1 MKIVYHLSIAAL
13 LLFNMQG
20 NSQVSSKKATAHTV
34 VSIEKDNFLI
44 NGKIINQGKTW
55 KGNNI
60 EGLLFN
66 SRMVQATFDDE
77 NPETAVLW
85 KYPDTQKWSADRNTD
100 EFVAAMAEWKSYGLN
115 AVTINLQGGSPTGY
129 GNKDWINSAFES
141 NGAIKPAYWN
151 RLEKVLKKADE
162 LEMVVILGLFYF
174 GQDQLLADEKAVINA
189 VDNTIN
195 GLHKTG
201 YKNVLIEVVNEC
213 DLPYYDHKILT
224 ESGMATLINRVK
236 NNKRG
241 DFRFLV
247 STSFQGASI
256 PTSSVIEASDYILLH
271 ANAVEDPKGVAMMVE
286 KTKQLPGYIVKPI
299 VFNEDDH
306 YEFDKEQNNFKMA
319 IENRASW
326 GFFDFRR
333 EGETDIKEGFQSVP
347 VNWKVSSA
355 RKKAFFEYVK
365 TIVNSAE

>member
-1 MKIVYHLSIAAL
+1 
-13 LLFNMQG
+13 MQV
-20 NSQVSSKKATAHTV
+20 NAQVTTKKSKGHAV

-44 NGKIINQGKTW
+44 NGQIINKGKIW

-77 NPETAVLW
+77 NPETAALW
-85 KYPDTQKWSADRNTD
+85 NYPDTQKWSANRNTD

-129 GNKDWINSAFES
+129 GNKNWINSAFES
-141 NGAIKPAYWN
+141 NGAIKTGYWN
-151 RLEKVLKKADE
+151 RLEKVLKKADD

-174 GQDQLLADEKAVINA
+174 GQDQLLTDEKAVINA

-195 GLHKTG
+195 ALHKTP
-201 YKNVLIEVVNEC
+201 YRNVIIEVVNEC

-224 ESGMATLINRVK
+224 ESGMAALINRVK

-241 DFRFLV
+241 NFRYLV
-247 STSFQGASI
+247 STSFQGGSI

-286 KTKQLPGYIVKPI
+286 KTKQVPGYSLKPI

-306 YEFDKEQNNFKMA
+306 YDFDKEQNNFKMA

-333 EGETDIKEGFQSVP
+333 EGETNIEEGFQSVP
-347 VNWKVSSA
+347 VDWKVSSA

-365 TIVNSAE
+365 TIVNSVK